1 MFLGDAGAVYASG
14 QNGPPVVTLN
24 TPQPGANQLSGW
36 AYGVDY
42 SRIKVVIYV
51 LTNEWYVQ
59 PYADAPFT
67 DIASDGSWT
76 SYTHPWQAIVVL
88 LVNPTNYTP
97 AATKI
102 TNPAL
107 DPNVLAWTIYPSG
120 PVSVNFSNYT
130 WGIKTTGNVPGDQ
143 FDPGPNFWSNDQSVV
158 NVAPDG
164 LHLKINE
171 IDGMWQCGEV
181 YLTQSLGYGTYTV
194 QIASRL
200 DNLDQNTVAAPLF
213 IYASPTQEL
222 DAEFSGLN
230 GLVQYPYNAQFVV
243 QPYNIPGNIVYYTQ
257 PDTSQF
263 TTQMEWHPDHVT
275 FTTWNTW
282 SSTPQQG
289 DIIYQW
295 TYTGNYI
302 PPQGQERVHI
312 NLWLLNGNAPKQGTG
327 DEMVIHS
334 FAFQPFGSNLSV
346 TTTGNGTVTSSDGT
360 IDCPSL
366 CSYNYPS
373 GTPITLTA
381 APFQAGR
388 LEVGPAATRRMGTSA
403 R

>member
-1 MFLGDAGAVYASG
+1 MRHTAASLLSLLDSTSGMIDPVRKLWSTLTVLLLLVMFVGGAGAVRASG
-14 QNGPPVVTLN
+14 QSEPPVVTLN

-36 AYGVDY
+36 AYNVDFT
-42 SRIKVVIYV
+42 RIKVVIYV
-51 LTNEWYVQ
+51 LTNQWYVQ

-76 SYTHPWQAIVVL
+76 SYTHPWQSIVVL
-88 LVNPTNYTP
+88 LVDPANYTP
-97 AATKI
+97 ASTKI

-130 WGIKTTGNVPGDQ
+130 WGIKTTGTVAGDQ

-282 SSTPQQG
+282 SSTPQG
-289 DIIYQW
+289 NIIYQW
-295 TYTGNYI
+295 HLH
-302 PPQGQERVHI
+302 GQ
-312 NLWLLNGNAPKQGTG
+312 
-327 DEMVIHS
+327 IH
-334 FAFQPFGSNLSV
+334 
-346 TTTGNGTVTSSDGT
+346 
-360 IDCPSL
+360 
-366 CSYNYPS
+366 
-373 GTPITLTA
+373 TA
-381 APFQAGR
+381 ARRGACPHQSLAVERQSAGQR
-388 LEVGPAATRRMGTSA
+388 YRRRDGDPLLCLSA
-403 R
+403 IWFESVRDHDRQRHRHE